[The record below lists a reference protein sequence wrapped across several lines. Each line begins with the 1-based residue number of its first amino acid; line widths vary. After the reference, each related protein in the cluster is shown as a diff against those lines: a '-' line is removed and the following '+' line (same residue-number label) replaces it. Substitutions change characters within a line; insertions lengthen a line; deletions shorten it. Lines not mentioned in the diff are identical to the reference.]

1 MAEVQIGSSGR
12 GEVVILAESHPVYT
26 PFWRWY
32 IRQSL
37 RGHFHRVRLHLE
49 APDPG
54 PTPTLW
60 HGTHLSWWD
69 GYLSLALAHHLGLEY
84 RVMMLQENLS
94 QYRFLR
100 FAGAFGVARG
110 NARGALESLRFAVN
124 ELQQLPA
131 RGLMMFPSG
140 EIGSPFVRPIP
151 YEPGVA
157 SLALRVAKR
166 QPIHLRAVAFR
177 LEHLG
182 EAKPEA
188 LIRVSAPRVV
198 TVGVSLAELTVS
210 LREDLEREADALQ
223 ADLVRGN
230 LKGYAPML
238 SGSLSVQQTW
248 DAFRRALGV
257 KRR

>member
-1 MAEVQIGSSGR
+1 MIQ
-12 GEVVILAESHPVYT
+12 AESHPVYT

-37 RGHFHRVRLHLE
+37 RGHFYRVRLHLE
-49 APDPG
+49 APDPH

-84 RVMMLQENLS
+84 RVMMLEENLS

-124 ELQQLPA
+124 ELQQRPA

-140 EIGSPFVRPIP
+140 EIGSPFQRPLP

-157 SLALRVAKR
+157 SLALQVAKR
-166 QPIHLRAVAFR
+166 EPIHLRAIAFR

-188 LIRVSAPRVV
+188 LIRVSSPRVV
-198 TVGVSLAELTVS
+198 TAGLSVSELTGL
-210 LREDLEREADALQ
+210 LRQDLEREADALQ
-223 ADLVRGN
+223 TDLIGGN
-230 LKGYAPML
+230 LDGYAPML
-238 SGSLSVQQTW
+238 SGSLSVQQGW

-257 KRR
+257 KFR